1 MTTTQLRPP
10 GVQDFRMAIGGAAV
24 DAGSGRTYESI
35 DPYTGQ
41 PWARVPDAGPQ
52 DVRAAVDAARAALN
66 GPWGALTATARR
78 LLDQLEPLRTG

>member
-35 DPYTGQ
+35 GRALPGRVVHGHTVTDAPELRPHRIGVDTG
-41 PWARVPDAGPQ
+41 AYASGRLSC
-52 DVRAAVDAARAALN
+52 AVIEGEKVVL
-66 GPWGALTATARR
+66 LTA
-78 LLDQLEPLRTG
+78 